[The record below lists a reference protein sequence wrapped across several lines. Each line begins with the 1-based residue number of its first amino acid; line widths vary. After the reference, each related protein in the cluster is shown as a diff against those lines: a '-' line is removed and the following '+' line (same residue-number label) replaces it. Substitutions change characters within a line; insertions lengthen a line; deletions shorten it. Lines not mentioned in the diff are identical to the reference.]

1 MIPGVCAVGLVI
13 VYLLTWVLAVAIISN
28 TVEISTGHISLRDL
42 TIDPG
47 VYYSIVNNVFTTLV
61 GSLENKGGFYVTSA
75 DGWGGSVTIKGSSIV
90 NAGTLAFESPSTK
103 VLSTYTIAS
112 FGSFLNTGVIYLGV
126 SGATLRGTPFTITSV
141 TDWSNTGMIV
151 LERSLGIAAPV
162 VIQQILSLSGIPSI
176 TNHGAICLYNVD
188 WKQTTSIEGSGCI
201 IVASGSILH
210 LQVAFGSLAYSVSSS
225 QTIHLSSP
233 KSVLS
238 VHGLSPGLKS
248 YPNYKVSGFGGGNEI
263 RINLY
268 FTRYSYSSSTGV
280 LTLSSLLV
288 FKIDFNI
295 GTGYSSS
302 LFKIFQAETG
312 RGISYIGNGPDNA
325 PSACSCIRSP
335 PRITTTASTSSSSF
349 FKPATNILHKARS
362 RASEKTESSA
372 DRSSVAES
380 FGSLYHTH
388 STSED
393 DTYTTQ
399 SKAVSLST
407 SISVVSS
414 PSIDAK
420 ANDFTSRSELSDY
433 KLSHAQTLSS
443 DSSCP
448 LFESYHLLNS
458 SGLVDSFAA
467 YVIPDTFW
475 DPDTSTLVTIA
486 ENTGQPGS
494 SRSSTEKVLGRFI
507 NLAAS
512 GLSRSLN
519 LSDILGKGA
528 HYTTPKE
535 SRQLAHNTNLIRT
548 PGSTPNTLMIPSS
561 TVAMPTNPDTRIS
574 MNSGGFIV
582 TPDGPSALSTTIF
595 ELEDKQATST
605 FVALSV
611 QNSAFA
617 TTEILFS
624 NATTTLASKFHRS
637 FWLSSSMKSSN
648 LSKVAF
654 SGKSSYNHLLSI
666 GGLIS
671 TSIDS
676 LLSFASRFSTSHA
689 SRTERALSN
698 SGWDGSSFTGDTP
711 SHSEAVASGDKIS
724 IPPQKSLGIY
734 SMKPSINDSGL
745 ILGQISRSVTSK
757 VLSCKSGEA
766 SSSEEGG
773 IPGAIMSD
781 SSISAGKTPVNTA
794 TSALSSPFEETSK
807 NTYVYLLKKVS
818 RSELK
823 LGSGGF
829 LPERSGIIT
838 RSESVSH
845 SIERSGAGVDSGP
858 SGAATEFSAR
868 SAIRPL
874 AVLSDETTTNVRTR
888 LSKETSIET
897 TSRASKALGKG
908 PESGSTESTNTHP
921 EMLHTEEA
929 KVGQRKINY
938 SYTPLSLSPISD
950 QLRLSSSDVSST
962 KMSDTNGT
970 SWPLQSRDSS
980 AALSED
986 FSIDSSCG
994 LQHTATSLSET
1005 KTDGSFATVSH
1016 LFLQTVGSTGE
1027 LLATSFLFPHINF
1040 STSEKTCTTLMSMG
1054 TKARPFESDSAV
1066 FHASFVATNTAESFT
1081 TSIAVSEMRRVY
1093 TTAYEPTKSNVSVAR
1108 ELEVVAVARIS
1119 KIQSL
1124 ETSLDSTKAVANQ
1137 SSELQEVA
1145 NYFGLLLT
1153 SDSLTAVSNDTDGF
1167 IRTLFSHE
1175 LKLKISL
1182 PRGGM
1187 NENFGSSLSHDSA
1200 IPEHKVTNSATKC
1213 STDSSSTGFFRTA
1226 ASIKSSRLFDGNWSI
1241 ALSDHLPYVSSK
1253 TATFVAQS
1261 KSRSSRNSGII
1272 GFLISMSSSY
1282 PLETGLKKFEH
1293 MTFKKLNS
1301 RDSGT
1306 ASSKGSQKGIT
1317 ELVITKSDAPAM
1329 TDFDV
1334 PYSPTS
1340 SAYPAYE
1347 SGRPHSFST
1356 KTSDSSNMVPGSGV
1370 NFISTPLSRELSD
1383 SSGEL
1388 FESETGSRLS
1398 WSLKDMTTASRIVLD
1413 GVLQVE
1419 STVVLNPDYL
1429 LMTESCIA
1437 DGCITSIDEPRVT
1450 NFFSTLKDEIWI
1462 HPSKVFR
1469 NGLNPI
1475 LSLSD
1480 SVSEGS
1486 FSGSLTCESISRM
1499 SETKN
1504 GVSNKNLS
1512 TSGNTSSEPLITFW
1526 GEGLSNKWDS
1536 RSQKGRIEPIPIHP
1550 DGFHATEYS
1559 VTDLMDSTGQAYNC
1573 ASTLTLCTA
1582 IQSQIL
1588 ATVTTFS
1595 IAPIK
1600 LGSMVDKMDYSW
1612 TITPLMTSS
1621 NVVGATSPTTNPGA
1635 NSAVV
1640 NRAMDM
1646 MRSAN
1651 QLQTRIP
1658 IFSSSSAHRVRSAE
1672 LTETHFSGSVA
1683 KVLLSSDVKAN
1694 STDQNCKTSTS
1705 FRQGRQSQTHTTLSI
1720 GRLRE
1725 YLKKPKKTYLS
1736 TYFAEQMHT
1745 LTPTHRVGNSLLRTT
1760 MPPMPHCNSSSVN
1773 QNCLKAHLSHHME
1786 FSEQRFS
1793 FSECYS
1799 APNSSCFGY
1808 TTYAPSSNAKTALYS
1823 SDHSGCRTA
1832 DLSFCGEALSE
1843 KIVTVGHFD
1852 DQAWSASPSQYFTNA
1867 LATLHLDP
1875 HLSRVEVDGLR
1886 NCSRSAGSLGTCV
1899 TRAIFESSAWKCGAR
1914 FEMIIIFSILV
1925 SAF

>member
-1 MIPGVCAVGLVI
+1 MIPGVYAVGLVI

-103 VLSTYTIAS
+103 VSSTYTIAS
-112 FGSFLNTGVIYLGV
+112 FGSFSNTGVIYLGV

-372 DRSSVAES
+372 DRSSVTES
-380 FGSLYHTH
+380 FGSSYHTH
-388 STSED
+388 FTSED

-448 LFESYHLLNS
+448 PFESYHLLNS
-458 SGLVDSFAA
+458 SGSSDSFAA
-467 YVIPDTFW
+467 FVIPDTFW
-475 DPDTSTLVTIA
+475 DPDSSTLVTIA
-486 ENTGQPGS
+486 ENSGQPGS
-494 SRSSTEKVLGRFI
+494 SRSSSEKVSGRFFNI
-507 NLAAS
+507 AAS

-528 HYTTPKE
+528 HFTKPRE
-535 SRQLAHNTNLIRT
+535 SRQSAHNTNLTRS
-548 PGSTPNTLMIPSS
+548 PGSTPDTLMIPST
-561 TVAMPTNPDTRIS
+561 TVAMPTNSDSRIS

-582 TPDGPSALSTTIF
+582 KPDGPSTLSTTVF

-648 LSKVAF
+648 SSKVAF

-666 GGLIS
+666 GGSIS

-689 SRTERALSN
+689 SRTEHALSN

-734 SMKPSINDSGL
+734 SMKPSINDSSL
-745 ILGQISRSVTSK
+745 ISGQTSRSVTSK
-757 VLSCKSGEA
+757 VLSSTSGEA

-781 SSISAGKTPVNTA
+781 SSNSAGKTPVNTA
-794 TSALSSPFEETSK
+794 TSALSSPLEETSK
-807 NTYVYLLKKVS
+807 NTYVYLLRKVS
-818 RSELK
+818 RSESK

-829 LPERSGIIT
+829 LSERSGIIT
-838 RSESVSH
+838 SSESGSQ
-845 SIERSGAGVDSGP
+845 SIEMSGAGADSGP
-858 SGAATEFSAR
+858 SGVATEISAT
-868 SAIRPL
+868 SVKKPL
-874 AVLSDETTTNVRTR
+874 VVLSNETTTNVRTR
-888 LSKETSIET
+888 LSKETSIEI
-897 TSRASKALGKG
+897 TSRASKASGKG
-908 PESGSTESTNTHP
+908 PESGSIESTNTHP

-938 SYTPLSLSPISD
+938 SYAPLSLIPISD
-950 QLRLSSSDVSST
+950 QSRLSSSDVSST
-962 KMSDTNGT
+962 EMSNTDGT
-970 SWPLQSRDSS
+970 FWPSQSEDSS
-980 AALSED
+980 AALSEY

-994 LQHTATSLSET
+994 LQNTTTSLLDT
-1005 KTDGSFATVSH
+1005 KTDGSFASVSH
-1016 LFLQTVGSTGE
+1016 LFSHTFSSTGE
-1027 LLATSFLFPHINF
+1027 LSATSFLFPHKNL
-1040 STSEKTCTTLMSMG
+1040 STSEKTCTTLISMG
-1054 TKARPFESDSAV
+1054 TKDRPFDSDSAA
-1066 FHASFVATNTAESFT
+1066 FHANVVATDTAESFT
-1081 TSIAVSEMRRVY
+1081 TSIAISDMRWVY
-1093 TTAYEPTKSNVSVAR
+1093 PAAFKPTKSNVSVAR
-1108 ELEVVAVARIS
+1108 ESEVVAVARIS

-1124 ETSLDSTKAVANQ
+1124 ETSLDSTEAVANQ
-1137 SSELQEVA
+1137 PSELQEVA
-1145 NYFGLLLT
+1145 NYSGLLLT
-1153 SDSLTAVSNDTDGF
+1153 SNSSTAVSNDIDGF
-1167 IRTLFSHE
+1167 IKTSLSHE
-1175 LKLKISL
+1175 SKFKISL

-1187 NENFGSSLSHDSA
+1187 NENFESSLSHDSA
-1200 IPEHKVTNSATKC
+1200 IPEHKVTNSAFKS
-1213 STDSSSTGFFRTA
+1213 STDSPSTEFPRSA
-1226 ASIKSSRLFDGNWSI
+1226 ARIKSSRLLDGNWSI
-1241 ALSDHLPYVSSK
+1241 ASSDDLPYVSSK
-1253 TATFVAQS
+1253 TANFVTQN

-1272 GFLISMSSSY
+1272 GFLISMSSSH
-1282 PLETGLKKFEH
+1282 PLETGSKKFEH
-1293 MTFKKLNS
+1293 MTFKKSNS

-1356 KTSDSSNMVPGSGV
+1356 KPSDSSNMVPGSGV
-1370 NFISTPLSRELSD
+1370 NFISTPSSRESSD

-1398 WSLKDMTTASRIVLD
+1398 WSLKDMTTASRIVSD
-1413 GVLQVE
+1413 GVSQVE
-1419 STVVLNPDYL
+1419 STVVSNPDYL

-1469 NGLNPI
+1469 IGSNPI

-1486 FSGSLTCESISRM
+1486 FSGSSTCESISRM

-1658 IFSSSSAHRVRSAE
+1658 IFLSSSAHRVRSAE

-1683 KVLLSSDVKAN
+1683 KVSLSSDVKAN

-1720 GRLRE
+1720 GRSRE

-1760 MPPMPHCNSSSVN
+1760 MPPMPHCNSSNVS
-1773 QNCLKAHLSHHME
+1773 QNCSKAHLSHHME

-1808 TTYAPSSNAKTALYS
+1808 TTYAPSSNAETALYS

-1843 KIVTVGHFD
+1843 MIVSVGHFD

-1867 LATLHLDP
+1867 LATLHSDP

-1886 NCSRSAGSLGTCV
+1886 NCSRSAGPLGTCV